1 MQGIISGLWRKICG
15 MKGAYK
21 WVVNITA
28 NQIKAEWEKSRRQRK
43 PRTDSGRRFFGNV
56 RGIFVFL
63 FASTIF
69 VFAFNH
75 HVQIQTYASAKL
87 DNAMN
92 HITTSKKLRQ
102 YAVTYEQQV
111 DEASQASK

>member
-1 MQGIISGLWRKICG
+1 L
-15 MKGAYK
+15 
-21 WVVNITA
+21 VNITA
-28 NQIKAEWEKSRRQRK
+28 SQIKTEWEKSRRQRK
-43 PRTDSGRRFFGNV
+43 PRTDSRRRFFGNV

-75 HVQIQTYASAKL
+75 YVQIQTYASAKL

-92 HITTSKKLRQ
+92 HITTSKRLRQ

>member
-1 MQGIISGLWRKICG
+1 

-21 WVVNITA
+21 SGVNITVS
-28 NQIKAEWEKSRRQRK
+28 QIKAEWEKSRRQSKLRE
-43 PRTDSGRRFFGNV
+43 DSRRRLFGSV

-63 FASTIF
+63 FVSTIF

-92 HITTSKKLRQ
+92 RITTSKRLRQ

-111 DEASQASK
+111 DEASQSSK